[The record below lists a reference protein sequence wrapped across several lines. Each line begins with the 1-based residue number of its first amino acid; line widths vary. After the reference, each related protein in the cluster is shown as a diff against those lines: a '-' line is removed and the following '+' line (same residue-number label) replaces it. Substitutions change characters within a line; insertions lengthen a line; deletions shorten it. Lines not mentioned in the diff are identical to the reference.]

1 VEKERA
7 APMMDIYTIEMEAQK
22 NGSKGGRIHAGV
34 FPGIGASVDLRP
46 SLHCLGRLL
55 YWSLVLSLNMLGE
68 GRQGDCGEEAEPW
81 HMPGGDTC
89 KRRLYSIS
97 YVP

>member
-1 VEKERA
+1 
-7 APMMDIYTIEMEAQK
+7 MMDIYTVEMMEGQK

-55 YWSLVLSLNMLGE
+55 CWSLVLSRNMLRE
-68 GRQGDCGEEAEPW
+68 DCQGDHGEEA
-81 HMPGGDTC
+81 DR
-89 KRRLYSIS
+89 K
-97 YVP
+97 